1 MELRDYLRIMRRRW
15 LLIVSSMIVAIGVA
29 AAVTFNMTPQYASTA
44 GLFVSTTPSDS
55 NEAYQGSLFSA
66 QRITS
71 YADLATGQELS
82 RRVIERLDLDLEP
95 ADLSRQIEATVVPE
109 TVNLDITVTDPDPR
123 MAQLVAQT
131 YAEELTGFVDEL
143 ETPPGRANAPIKLS
157 VVDAAALPETPVS
170 PNPVR
175 NLGLAAVLGLLLG
188 LGLAVLRELLDTS
201 LKGKEDLETITTA
214 PLMAD
219 IAFDPKATKRPL
231 ITSLDSHAPRVEAF
245 RVLRTNMQFVDVDNQ
260 SKVFVVSSS
269 VPGEGKTTTASNLSI
284 TLAQAGERVLM
295 IDGDLRRPQ
304 VAGMFGLEP
313 VVGLT
318 TVLIGSIDIED
329 ALQETKIE
337 NLTVLTSGAIPPNP
351 SELLQS
357 RAMTDVVERARKEYD
372 VIVIDAPPLLPVTDA
387 ALLASQADGALVV
400 VRHGKTTR
408 DQLTHSMERLAGV
421 DAKALGIV
429 FNMVPA
435 RRRGSGGD
443 YGYGYGYGYGYAPV
457 PGRKRKL

>member
-15 LLIVSSMIVAIGVA
+15 LLIVSSVIVAVGVA
-29 AAVTFNMTPQYASTA
+29 AVVTFNMTPQYASTA

-55 NEAYQGSLFSA
+55 NEAYQGSLFSQ

-82 RRVIERLDLDLEP
+82 RRVIDELGLDTTP
-95 ADLSRQIEATVVPE
+95 ALLAEQVDTTVVPE
-109 TVNLDITVTDPDPR
+109 TVNLDLTVTDPDPAA
-123 MAQLVAQT
+123 AQLLAQT
-131 YAEELTGFVDEL
+131 FAQQLTGFVNEL

-157 VVDAAALPETPVS
+157 IVDAAPLPESPVS
-170 PNPVR
+170 PQPLR
-175 NLGLAAVLGLLLG
+175 NLALAAVLGLLLG

-201 LKGKEDLETITTA
+201 MKTQHDVEEVTDA
-214 PLMAD
+214 PVMAD
-219 IAFDPKATKRPL
+219 IAFDQKATKRPL
-231 ITSLDSHAPRVEAF
+231 ITSLEPHAPRVEAF

-269 VPGEGKTTTASNLSI
+269 LPGEGKTTTACNLAI

-304 VAGMFGLEP
+304 VAGMFSVEP
-313 VVGLT
+313 AVGLT
-318 TVLIGSIDIED
+318 TVLIGSIELED
-329 ALQETKIE
+329 ALQESTID

-387 ALLASQADGALVV
+387 ALLSAQADGALVV
-400 VRHGKTTR
+400 VRHSKTTR
-408 DQLTHSMERLAGV
+408 EQLRHSLERLAAV
-421 DAKALGIV
+421 DAKALGLV
-429 FNMVPA
+429 FNMVPV
-435 RRRGSGGD
+435 RGRRGQA
-443 YGYGYGYGYGYAPV
+443 GYGYGYGYGYAPE
-457 PGRKRKL
+457 PGRKRKV